1 LSTDDVLSALEHP
14 TRVHALMVLNERVAS
29 ATELGREIGRTAKH
43 VAYHLKRLKKLGL
56 IELVEVIETPGGRTT
71 GKYYRA
77 LIRPWFDL
85 DMWKKVDPGR
95 QMAITS
101 TMLALCNADMGE
113 AVRSGTINEEDS
125 HISRTPMILDRESY
139 EDLVSLLDNVISE
152 ILLIQQRS
160 SRRLEEG
167 GDRIATKVLLFQF
180 ESPDPETST

>member
-1 LSTDDVLSALEHP
+1 
-14 TRVHALMVLNERVAS
+14 MVLNERVAS
-29 ATELGREIGRTAKH
+29 ATELGRESGRTAKH
-43 VAYHLKRLKKLGL
+43 VAYHLKRLEKLGL

-85 DMWKKVDPGR
+85 ETWKKVDPRR
-95 QMAITS
+95 QLAITS

-113 AVRSGTINEEDS
+113 AVLSGTINEEDS

-139 EDLVSLLDNVISE
+139 EDLVLLLDKVISE

-160 SRRLEEG
+160 SRRLEDG
-167 GDRIATKVLLFQF
+167 GDRIATKVHLFQF